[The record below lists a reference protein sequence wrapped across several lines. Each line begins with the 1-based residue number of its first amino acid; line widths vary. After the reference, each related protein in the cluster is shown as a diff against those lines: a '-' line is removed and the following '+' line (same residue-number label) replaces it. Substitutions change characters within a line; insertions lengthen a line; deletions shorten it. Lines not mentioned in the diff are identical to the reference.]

1 MLIYSWNKQSLTTQ
15 IIAMMRLS
23 SPPLLYL
30 AIQFRTDIKLYSEK
44 EVDERLASIRGD
56 HRFNSFAGIR
66 PGNDV
71 KW

>member
-1 MLIYSWNKQSLTTQ
+1 
-15 IIAMMRLS
+15 MMRLS